1 MSKSKIRLGINIDHI
16 ATIKTNRKTPYPSLI
31 DAVKIVEDSGADLI
45 TVHLREDRRH
55 IQDQDLR
62 DIKLVASTLNLE
74 MALTDEMVNICLSTK
89 PNYCCI
95 VPERR
100 EELTTE
106 GGLDIKGMTSDK
118 FSFLKD
124 SIKRMHSNNIKVS
137 LFIDPDIDQIVYCL
151 KSGATCIEL
160 HTGSYADSV
169 DLKQKEK
176 ELDRI
181 KIAAEYASKN
191 NIQVHAGHGL
201 NLSNLQKICR
211 ISQIEE
217 LNIGHSVVADS
228 IFKGLK
234 KAVQD
239 FRKAIDHD

>member
-16 ATIKTNRKTPYPSLI
+16 ATIKTNRKTPYPSLT
-31 DAVKIVEDSGADLI
+31 DAVKIAEDSGADLI
-45 TVHLREDRRH
+45 TIHLREDRRH

-62 DIKLVASTLNLE
+62 DIKSVASKLNLE
-74 MALTDEMVNICLSTK
+74 MALTDEMVDICLSTK
-89 PNYCCI
+89 PDFCCI

-106 GGLDIKGMTSDK
+106 GGLDLKGMTSDK
-118 FSFLKD
+118 FSFLEK
-124 SIKRMHSNNIKVS
+124 SIKSMHENNIKVS
-137 LFIDPDIDQIVYCL
+137 LFVDPDINQIDYCF
-151 KSGATCIEL
+151 KSGAACIEL
-160 HTGSYADSV
+160 HTGTYANSV
-169 DLKQKEK
+169 DSKQQEK

-181 KIAAEYASKN
+181 KIAAEHASKN

-201 NLSNLQKICR
+201 NLSNLANICR

-217 LNIGHSVVADS
+217 LNIGHAVVADS
-228 IFKGLK
+228 VFKGFK

-239 FRKAIDHD
+239 FRKAVDND